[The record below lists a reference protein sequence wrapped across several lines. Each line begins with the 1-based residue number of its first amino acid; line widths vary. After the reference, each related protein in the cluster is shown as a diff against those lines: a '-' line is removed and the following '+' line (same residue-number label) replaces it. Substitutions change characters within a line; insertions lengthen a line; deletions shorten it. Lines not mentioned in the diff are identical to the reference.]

1 MFDCVPCMA
10 MLSFF
15 AISVVAVA
23 VAVAL
28 DVDAMDVGLW

>member
-1 MFDCVPCMA
+1 MA